1 MAPLILFLALPIVT
15 FVSLAML
22 PPGRPALMGIAVA
35 ALVVAGLG
43 PQIMPE
49 DGSGFGNL
57 FLWVFG
63 GAIAMAALAQGLR
76 LLRGPDGAVAPYPV
90 VAGLVFL
97 GVALPAALFLGLI

>member
-1 MAPLILFLALPIVT
+1 MGAAVFFLALPLIT

-22 PPGRPALMGIAVA
+22 PPGRPALIGIAVA
-35 ALVVAGLG
+35 ALVVVVAG
-43 PQIMPE
+43 PQVAPE
-49 DGSGFGNL
+49 DGTGFGNL

-90 VAGLVFL
+90 LAGLVFL
-97 GVALPAALFLGLI
+97 GAALPAALYLGLI

>member
-1 MAPLILFLALPIVT
+1 MAPLIFFLALPLVT

-35 ALVVAGLG
+35 GLVVLVAGPRIL
-43 PQIMPE
+43 PE
-49 DGSGFGNL
+49 DGSGFGAL

-63 GAIAMAALAQGLR
+63 GAVAMAALAQGLR
-76 LLRGPDGAVAPYPV
+76 LLRGPDGPVAPYPV

-97 GVALPAALFLGLI
+97 GAALPAALFLGLI

>member
-1 MAPLILFLALPIVT
+1 MAPLIFFLALPIVT

-22 PPGRPALMGIAVA
+22 PPGRPALIGIAVA
-35 ALVVAGLG
+35 ALVVAVVG
-43 PQIMPE
+43 PRIMPE

-90 VAGLVFL
+90 LAGLVFL
-97 GVALPAALFLGLI
+97 GAALPAALFLGLI